1 MKSIIMITILVLS
14 VAPVLADAQDAER
27 GRALFTRKC
36 KGCHRLTDGV
46 KVGPG
51 LAGVTSRRTERWIHK
66 WLQNP
71 RKMIADGDETAVT
84 LKKKYKKTMRTIKLM
99 KDERNRKDIIAFLKQ
114 NDKEQEKK

>member
-1 MKSIIMITILVLS
+1 MRGIILIMILALG
-14 VAPVLADAQDAER
+14 VAPEFAYAQDADK
-27 GRALFTRKC
+27 GKTLFTRKC

-51 LAGVTSRRTERWIHK
+51 LAGVTSRRTEQWIHK

-71 RKMIADGDETAVT
+71 RKMIEDGDKTAVM

-99 KDERNRKDIIAFLKQ
+99 KDEQNRKDIIAFLKQ